1 MRPSWDKYFLD
12 LAAMAA
18 TRATCDRAHVGCVL
32 VKDKHVLT
40 TGYNGAARALEDC
53 DLVGHIIVDNH
64 CIRTLHAEQNAII
77 QAALHGVSTSGAT
90 AFVTHQPCHICAKM
104 LINAG
109 IVRVV
114 YSGEYQDANSVMFF
128 KAAGISLERIEL

>member
-1 MRPSWDKYFLD
+1 MRPSWDLYFIQ
-12 LAAMAA
+12 LAQMAA

-40 TGYNGAARALEDC
+40 TGYNGAARSLEDC
-53 DLVGHIIVDNH
+53 DLVGHLLLDGH

-114 YSGEYQDANSVMFF
+114 YSGEYNDVNSVMFF

>member
-1 MRPSWDKYFLD
+1 MRPSWDQYFLS

-18 TRATCDRAHVGCVL
+18 TRATCDRAHVRCVL
-32 VKDKHVLT
+32 VRDKHVLT
-40 TGYNGAARALEDC
+40 TGYNGAARSLEDC

-64 CIRTLHAEQNAII
+64 CSRALHAEQNAII

-90 AFVTHQPCHICAKM
+90 CFVTHQPCHICAKM

>member
-1 MRPSWDKYFLD
+1 MRPSWDLYFIQ
-12 LAAMAA
+12 LAQMAA

-40 TGYNGAARALEDC
+40 TGYNGAARSLEDC
-53 DLVGHIIVDNH
+53 DLVGHLLLDGH

-90 AFVTHQPCHICAKM
+90 CFVTHQPCHICAKM